1 MTFASGGT
9 LTVMT
14 ATASAP
20 TMAVAD
26 LLIGVRERV
35 PLSEAQIARGT
46 GASAERVR
54 AWLERRE
61 APAGVQAQR
70 LTELVAFL
78 EEMARNLRGETLAQE
93 WLDGTVDVLSG
104 ANPLDEIATGR
115 YEQMI
120 QYALGLSYGVFT

>member
-1 MTFASGGT
+1 MTWASGGT

-46 GASAERVR
+46 GASEETVR

-70 LTELVAFL
+70 LTELVAFI
-78 EEMARNLRGETLAQE
+78 EEMARNLRGETLARE

-104 ANPLDEIATGR
+104 ANPLDEIAAGR
-115 YEQMI
+115 YEQMM